1 MSRSC
6 IALLMLA
13 CGPPLA
19 AWAAA
24 DLPRE
29 GLLCW
34 LDAADPDTLTLQGE
48 EVTAWRNKAP
58 GTSSALTADE
68 GRRPLYE
75 LRPESGLRPV
85 IRFDGY
91 NDVLRDLGF
100 GQQAARW
107 TLAVLAAP
115 HKGGGG
121 LCSACPKDGHDYDP
135 GFTVD
140 LFQSGAR
147 FDQISVE
154 GAGRIG
160 GQKDQF
166 RRDVGYGGLH
176 LIVVERDDA
185 EIRLFVDG
193 LEEER
198 RPVNPATTRMEA
210 LRVGARHYAGKECAF
225 FQGGIAAMLL
235 YGRILEAPER
245 AALEQALS
253 VTPEERANGERHLTE
268 RKKEAAANR
277 MIAPK
282 PVHTWPSIF
291 AYETAQAG
299 TPDFRPVAK
308 LPVRDDLGEAIRLC
322 VQHLN
327 SLYDADR
334 DKEPFFYANLRAE
347 GTGEMH
353 HSVNIGIPHV
363 VGRCLVGCM
372 SAELYAGVPFPNDG
386 LAILERYLKGSF
398 DNPNHLNSYYDPE
411 QGNKRCIEFHNMREG
426 LYGLWALAAGRDSA
440 WARETAHQ
448 MLETLDQMT
457 GTDGRWS
464 AERAKAL
471 GMEGMCYGLATPNA
485 ARMVDPLLAY
495 HRLSGDALALKLAGA
510 YARAGLREMYEAD
523 GRFAP
528 MERSSGHVH
537 SITSALSGIT
547 DYAIFTRDAAMIEAC
562 RRIMD
567 RGVPEYFSS
576 WGWGDEVFPEHPA
589 NEVSRG
595 EINQT
600 GDVIRTALLL
610 GQAGSPQYYE
620 LAERFLRGCLL
631 PAQYQEDDV
640 RRILRAVESPQDDSQ
655 RDVPAR
661 VVGGY
666 SMMLPNDRQR
676 AGVWPLTTQDIISGG
691 VHALCECWRHR
702 CTSTEDAVRVNLLFD
717 CDGPEVTIRSDLP
730 QKGRIRFLFKKAKPL
745 MVRLP
750 DWADAKTLKVT
761 LCGESLH
768 VEPANGYIRIV
779 PGAAGEEGCV
789 EFAVPCRIQRETVDG
804 TEYTSMWIGN
814 QPVQI
819 LPRGAIS
826 PLPF

>member
-600 GDVIRTALLL
+600 GDVVRAALLL
-610 GQAGSPQYYE
+610 GDAGYPAYYE
-620 LAERFLRGCLL
+620 TAERLLRSMLL
-631 PAQYQEDDV
+631 PTQHREDEL
-640 RRILRAVESPQDDSQ
+640 RRYMRENEHPARDAE
-655 RDVPAR
+655 RDVLR
-661 VVGGY
+661 RTVGGY
-666 SMMLPNDRQR
+666 AMQLPNDRMR
-676 AGVWPLTTQDIISGG
+676 EGDWPLSTLDITSGA
-691 VHALCECWRHR
+691 VHALSECWRHR
-702 CTSTEDAVRVNLLFD
+702 ITAKDGACFVNLLLD
-717 CDGPEVTIRSDLP
+717 AETDDVRVESSLP
-730 QKGRIRFLFKKAKPL
+730 KAGRIAFSVKAARSMAIRVPEW
-745 MVRLP
+745 VDRT
-750 DWADAKTLKVT
+750 TLKFRLNTAEKECVIRD
-761 LCGESLH
+761 
-768 VEPANGYIRIV
+768 GYLRL
-779 PGAAGEEGCV
+779 GALQAGDTGV
-789 EFAVPCRIQRETVDG
+789 IAFDVPCKEEREVVDG
-804 TEYTSMWIGN
+804 ITYSTTWAGSQLIA
-814 QPVQI
+814 VS
-819 LPRGAIS
+819 PRGTVS